1 MIADQHD
8 TIMRVTRLIQDT
20 MQIEV
25 GDIDSDLIESGLID
39 SLALVDMIFRLEQ
52 EFSVSIRLD
61 EISIDS
67 FRTVRGIGQL
77 LVALE
82 AEVEPTP

>member
-1 MIADQHD
+1 
-8 TIMRVTRLIQDT
+8 MRVTRLIQDT

-52 EFSVSIRLD
+52 EFGVPIALG

-67 FRTVRGIGQL
+67 FRTVRRIGGL
-77 LVALE
+77 LAELE
-82 AEVEPTP
+82 AEAEPRS